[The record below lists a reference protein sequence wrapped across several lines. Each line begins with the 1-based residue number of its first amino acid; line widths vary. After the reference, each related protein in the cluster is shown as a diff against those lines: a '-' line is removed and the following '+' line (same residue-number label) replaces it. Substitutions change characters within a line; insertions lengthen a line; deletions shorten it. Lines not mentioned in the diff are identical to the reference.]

1 MKTILSIVA
10 VVALGAGSI
19 FAGCGKTT
27 ETTGTLKS
35 FDKDTKTLIV
45 DVKGKESK
53 IALTAK
59 TEIKKGKKK
68 TKIAD
73 LIGKKVKV
81 VIGHK
86 KAVSVTEVT
95 KKA

>member
-27 ETTGTLKS
+27 ETKGTLKS
-35 FDKDTKTLIV
+35 FDKDTKTLVI

-53 IALTAK
+53 IAVTTK
-59 TEIKKGKKK
+59 TEYKKGKKK
-68 TKIAD
+68 SEVAD
-73 LIGKKVKV
+73 LVGKKVT
-81 VIGHK
+81 VIVGHK
-86 KAVSVTEVT
+86 KAVSVNG
-95 KKA
+95 

>member
-10 VVALGAGSI
+10 VIALGAGSI

-53 IALTAK
+53 ITLTTK
-59 TEIKKGKKK
+59 TEIKEGKKK
-68 TKIAD
+68 SKIDD
-73 LIGKKVKV
+73 LVGKKVKV
-81 VIGHK
+81 IVGHK
-86 KAVSVTEVT
+86 KAISVTAVT